1 MERVNCDLCGSNDPR
16 PLFDRID
23 RFTDNDFKFVKCAQC
38 GLIYLN
44 PRPTQSE
51 IVEFYPDN
59 YESYKLLDYDNSSIQ
74 NWHIQRM
81 LQTLLDFVEKFVN
94 VRGHLLDIG
103 CATGRFLIT
112 ARDRGWEVK
121 GVELVEKAAQI
132 ARQEYLLDVT
142 IGSFESVS
150 LPENYYGVITL
161 WDVLEHTQSPSLTLK
176 KIFSILKPSGWLI
189 MNIPNA
195 HSIDRRL
202 FGPHWMGFDPPRHLF
217 VIPKDTL
224 RDMLHKA
231 GFEPRYWKS
240 FLPSYFS
247 FAMSLERWLALRSP
261 TPAKFVG
268 RISTFPGLRF
278 IFEPYFA
285 LANRLL
291 LSGLITVFAQ
301 KPPLEK
307 RHETT

>member
-1 MERVNCDLCGSNDPR
+1 MERVNCDLCGSNDPH

-51 IVEFYPDN
+51 IVEYYPDN

-161 WDVLEHTQSPSLTLK
+161 WDVLEHLPSPRTTLEK
-176 KIFSILKPSGWLI
+176 AHRFLKDNGVLVFSIPNLKSF
-189 MNIPNA
+189 
-195 HSIDRRL
+195 DRYL
-202 FGPHWMGFDPPRHLF
+202 FGAAWIGWDAPRHFTLYSESELNQLFKDIGYILIEKKCITGGKGTFFLSMDLLSDQNKAFSMFRIFDP
-217 VIPKDTL
+217 VISVILWPF
-224 RDMLHKA
+224 RQV
-231 GFEPRYWKS
+231 
-240 FLPSYFS
+240 SYK
-247 FAMSLERWLALRSP
+247 L
-261 TPAKFVG
+261 G
-268 RISTFPGLRF
+268 RGPI
-278 IFEPYFA
+278 
-285 LANRLL
+285 
-291 LSGLITVFAQ
+291 ITYVIR
-301 KPPLEK
+301 KNNKL
-307 RHETT
+307 